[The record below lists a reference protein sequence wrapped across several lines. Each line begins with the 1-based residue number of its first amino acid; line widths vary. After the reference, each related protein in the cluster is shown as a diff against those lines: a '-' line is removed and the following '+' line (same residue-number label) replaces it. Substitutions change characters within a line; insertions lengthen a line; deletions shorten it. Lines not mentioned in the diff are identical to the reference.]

1 MAWDEE
7 RMNGSSTPEY
17 TSQDT
22 LRYLITDEA
31 IMYYEEGMED
41 YPVYKEYLAPELFGN
56 IIQVPIIGS
65 ITGAEYEFIEIDG
78 VRYVKDKFHI
88 ISVITKARDEPLP
101 VADNC
106 T

>member
-1 MAWDEE
+1 
-7 RMNGSSTPEY
+7 MNGSSTPEY

-56 IIQVPIIGS
+56 I
-65 ITGAEYEFIEIDG
+65 
-78 VRYVKDKFHI
+78 
-88 ISVITKARDEPLP
+88 
-101 VADNC
+101 
-106 T
+106 